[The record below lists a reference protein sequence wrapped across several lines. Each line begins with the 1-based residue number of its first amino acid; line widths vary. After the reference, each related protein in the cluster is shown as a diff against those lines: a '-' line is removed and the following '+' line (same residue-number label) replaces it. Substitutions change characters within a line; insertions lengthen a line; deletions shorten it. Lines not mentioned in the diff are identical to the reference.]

1 MLLLVIHSGGRRFI
15 VSLFVNIRFDF
26 RVLTG
31 PPTVED
37 VNLNAVQSIHSP
49 VATVVASLAGL
60 SRSV

>member
-1 MLLLVIHSGGRRFI
+1 MI